1 MNIAFDAI
9 AILGPMSK
17 NRGIGNYALSQFKS
31 MIERDSN
38 NSYFFFNIIEDFD
51 FLSKVKTKNIKQ
63 FDFYSGENKFIIAN
77 KEYKEIYGDIIKT
90 FIKDNK
96 IDVFYITSPFESS
109 YINYEKEWF
118 LDTKVVSTVYDIIP
132 YVLKEFYLSDK
143 KTKKWYMKCVENI
156 RWNDKNLVISKS
168 VKDDMIKYLDF
179 QEDKIDVIY
188 GAVDYQYKEIEV
200 NPQIKESIFNKFSI
214 KDKFIMCTGGD
225 DDRKNIVALIDAY
238 SRMPKTLVKEY
249 QLVIVCKLSPESE
262 NKYNK
267 IIKNKNLINRVVLTN
282 FVSTQE
288 LIYLYNLA
296 TIMAF
301 PSIYEGFGL
310 PVVEA
315 WACGTPVLTSNNSSL
330 GEIAG
335 DGAIIVDP
343 YNISDISR
351 GLVEA
356 LSVVDLEDLLNRGKE
371 RLKLFQWDKVADLAI
386 QSINSMA
393 HELVDKEITNKR
405 IAFFTPLPPI
415 QSGISDYSV
424 DIIMELSK
432 YLEIDVFVDDGYS
445 PGKIEGVQ
453 IYNHKDF
460 NKRSNNYVD
469 VIYQIGNSEYHL
481 YMYEYIKKTK
491 CTVVLHDYN
500 MHGVFQYIALSKGKN
515 NMKLY
520 SEIIQSD
527 YTQAET
533 EDYIKKLSN
542 GSVPLQINEM
552 ELNGYIINF
561 ANRIIV
567 HSRDSKEKL
576 LKKNIQRDV
585 KLINSYAKIEPLTS
599 SNAAKKKLKIKEN
612 DIIMASFGHIH
623 QTKRPIPILEAFSKI
638 CNEFQ
643 DIKYIFV
650 GKLDSSIETEFNN
663 FIEEHNL
670 HGKVMVT
677 GYTELDTFADY
688 IDAADLCFN
697 LRYPYNGETSGSLM
711 RILGKGKCVVVNNI
725 GSFGEI
731 PDEVCIKLSNVE
743 KISKEDEVEEIY
755 KTMKKTLNDN
765 VFRNDL
771 ENRARKFAEDNLDI
785 KLIAKEYRD
794 YILNPIGSSLTEE
807 KLIKISQSETKDYS
821 DNQIYEIAKTL
832 AYAKL

>member
-585 KLINSYAKIEPLTS
+585 KLINSYAKIESLTS

-711 RILGKGKCVVVNNI
+711 RILGKGKCVVVNDI

-807 KLIKISQSETKDYS
+807 KLTNISKFETKDYS
-821 DNQIYEIAKTL
+821 NEQIYEISKTL
-832 AYAKL
+832 AYAKK